1 VVVPV
6 VLGSLA
12 RIPDACRSRGQARHL
27 HRADAR
33 GRSPHGTRSYS
44 LELPHPAV
52 RDILS
57 WTCGFLLCGRSRIR
71 FSQIRASTTGH
82 SGGDLRRRSEQGFR
96 KATWDEALDFT
107 VQKLP
112 EIQERYGKDTVAV
125 YGGARSFKAIHDPTT
140 AVNPAV
146 P

>member
-1 VVVPV
+1 MLADRVGRRATFTGLMLVVAVPTALV
-6 VLGSLA
+6 ATAWNYHTLLFVTFFLGLA
-12 RIPDACRSRGQARHL
+12 
-27 HRADAR
+27 
-33 GRSPHGTRSYS
+33 
-44 LELPHPAV
+44 
-52 RDILS
+52 
-57 WTCGFLLCGRSRIR
+57 GFLLCGRSRIR

-82 SGGDLRRRSEQGFR
+82 NGGDLRRRSEQGFR